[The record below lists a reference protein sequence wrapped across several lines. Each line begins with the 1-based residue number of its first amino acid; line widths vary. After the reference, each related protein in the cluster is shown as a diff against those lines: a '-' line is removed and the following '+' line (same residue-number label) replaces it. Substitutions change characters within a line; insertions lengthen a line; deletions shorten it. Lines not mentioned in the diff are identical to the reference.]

1 MANASSIQD
10 PQGAIARRRVEPS
23 DTMGGRRGNAVSHL
37 VAGKRRTRESLRET
51 KAVRISQGHTS
62 P

>member
-10 PQGAIARRRVEPS
+10 PQGAIARRRVAPG

-37 VAGKRRTRESLRET
+37 VGGKRRTRESLR
-51 KAVRISQGHTS
+51 
-62 P
+62 